1 MKKSIISC
9 CVALGLISSFAANS
23 TTTQEKLLKGV
34 EGKVIEWRRD
44 FHEHPE
50 LGNREVRTA
59 KIVASHLRKLGL
71 EVETDIAYTGVV
83 GILRGIGLS
92 VYLSISLR
100 TIEVFSISS
109 STSIHTMK

>member
-83 GILRGIGLS
+83 GILRGAPH
-92 VYLSISLR
+92 LR
-100 TIEVFSISS
+100 
-109 STSIHTMK
+109 